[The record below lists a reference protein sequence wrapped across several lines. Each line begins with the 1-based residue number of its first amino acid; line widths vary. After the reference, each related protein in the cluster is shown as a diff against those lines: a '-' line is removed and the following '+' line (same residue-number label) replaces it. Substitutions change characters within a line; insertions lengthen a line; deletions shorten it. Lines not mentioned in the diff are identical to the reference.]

1 MLEDHSVVR
10 LGVRHHAEYG
20 LIHSRIMVVDC
31 LLVIT
36 SVGEALSR
44 PDQETGIIG
53 PPILLHS

>member
-1 MLEDHSVVR
+1 MR

-36 SVGEALSR
+36 SVGETLSR
-44 PDQETGIIG
+44 PGQETGIIG